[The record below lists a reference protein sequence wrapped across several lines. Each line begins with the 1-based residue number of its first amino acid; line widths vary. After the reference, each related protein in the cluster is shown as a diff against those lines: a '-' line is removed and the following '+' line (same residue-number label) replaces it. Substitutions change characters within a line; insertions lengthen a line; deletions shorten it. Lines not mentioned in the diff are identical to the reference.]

1 MFDFNTA
8 KEDIGNT
15 QLLNDILNRAIWDN
29 MLMSEKLKY
38 LMGISNLSAIM
49 KHKRSDLLKFDSPN
63 KIVISINIY
72 KSTYEKQY
80 DILSTMYYKI
90 FYFGKKRVILDNG
103 EDDKI
108 ITFTLFDAVTIRY
121 TYSISPDD
129 SDLRTTSYEIIK
141 TDYEKLKINLF
152 DTQTFLKN

>member
-8 KEDIGNT
+8 KEDIENT
-15 QLLNDILNRAIWDN
+15 QSLNDISNRAIWDV

-38 LMGISNLSAIM
+38 LMGINNFSAIM
-49 KHKRSDLLKFDSPN
+49 KHGNLLKVDSPN
-63 KIVISINIY
+63 KVTISINICNP
-72 KSTYEKQY
+72 SREKQY
-80 DILSTMYYKI
+80 DLLVTMYYKI
-90 FYFGKKRVILDNG
+90 FYFGKEHIILDEG
-103 EDDKI
+103 ENAKI
-108 ITFTLFDAVTIRY
+108 ITFTLLNAVTIRY
-121 TYSISPDD
+121 TYISTDD